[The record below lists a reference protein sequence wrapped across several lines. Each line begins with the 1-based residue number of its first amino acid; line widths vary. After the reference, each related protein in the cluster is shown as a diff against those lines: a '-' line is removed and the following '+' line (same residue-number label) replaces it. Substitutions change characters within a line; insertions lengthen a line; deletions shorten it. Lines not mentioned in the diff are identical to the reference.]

1 MCVCVRVR
9 LSTFIMICHAFLCPL
24 FITISMYRRSATC
37 PSPHFDSRSSL
48 FIQLFFFSKFS
59 LVAAFQ
65 NERINIIF
73 HLFGFFF
80 PFDVG
85 RLLSTIFSKCGKKNT
100 PVVHHCCYIHFSANC
115 TFATVIYSSRPKS
128 IQNSVILIDFTLEF
142 TRNDERNFFV

>member
-1 MCVCVRVR
+1 MGRKKKFSDTLNECIQFCLLELVVCVCVRVR

-85 RLLSTIFSKCGKKNT
+85 RLLSTIFSKCGKKKHT
-100 PVVHHCCYIHFSANC
+100 GC
-115 TFATVIYSSRPKS
+115 SS
-128 IQNSVILIDFTLEF
+128 LLLHTLL
-142 TRNDERNFFV
+142 R